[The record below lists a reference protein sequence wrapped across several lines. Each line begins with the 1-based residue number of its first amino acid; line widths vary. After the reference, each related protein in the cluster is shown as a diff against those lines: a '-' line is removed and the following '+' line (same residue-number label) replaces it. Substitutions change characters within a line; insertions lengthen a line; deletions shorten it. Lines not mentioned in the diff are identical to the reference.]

1 MKKALPFLLSCA
13 LAAGMAIPAQAAE
26 FSDAKGHWAES
37 AITRWSGHGVVSGH
51 GDGSFAPNA
60 AMTRSQLAQV
70 LTNLLGLQEKAD
82 LTDFSDVDEDAW
94 YADAMAKCVAAGI
107 FNGTG
112 DDTLS
117 PHAAVDRQQM
127 LVAFG
132 RAIGLTPMDST
143 SSSLSDLDQVSGWAE
158 GMINALLEAGYVS
171 GMGDNTLRPLS
182 QGNRASVMSLMDKS
196 VAGYANQPGSTIEMN
211 GESGVV
217 LVASHDVTVT
227 GTVGDLVIS
236 PGASQGSV
244 TLKDATVTG
253 TVTVDAPEAAL
264 SVTGNSAV
272 ERVVVSTVA
281 QGAAVTVDKESAVG
295 HLSAQAHQVVVSGEG
310 KVDSAH
316 VSGNDAQINTDGTK
330 LEVSQEATGTT
341 QNGSAVEG
349 GSTVDTSRPAETPEE
364 KPDGGTDGGSGS
376 GGDDGG
382 EVPNLPEDSED
393 SESGESGE
401 SGGEDAACPDGHRY
415 VDGVCEEDGSIDPA
429 AAQADSGETLL
440 AALEEK
446 APLIVLTGSF
456 TVEERITISY
466 PAVLNGNGHTITAAG
481 AWNDSSLGKHL
492 MGAEGFS
499 GGDVRLVNLTLDSA
513 GIAYGLQPYD
523 TGENKLILEQVTL
536 RGSKGSGL
544 TVNGST
550 VEAVGL
556 TIENSGWSQS
566 IDVSKGSH
574 ISHTARLTLDS
585 AQGLKD
591 LIQIAE
597 DGAATAHVVVD
608 GETWEA
614 TGYDAGSY
622 TKYLYAPPQAEL
634 PAEEPDRR
642 R

>member
-13 LAAGMAIPAQAAE
+13 LAAGMAIPARAAE

-82 LTDFSDVDEDAW
+82 LTGFSDVDEDAW

-132 RAIGLTPMDST
+132 RAIGLTPLDST

-182 QGNRASVMSLMDKS
+182 RSNRASVMSLMDKS

-236 PGASQGSV
+236 PGAAQGSV

-264 SVTGNSAV
+264 SVTGS
-272 ERVVVSTVA
+272 
-281 QGAAVTVDKESAVG
+281 
-295 HLSAQAHQVVVSGEG
+295 
-310 KVDSAH
+310 
-316 VSGNDAQINTDGTK
+316 
-330 LEVSQEATGTT
+330 
-341 QNGSAVEG
+341 SAVEG

-364 KPDGGTDGGSGS
+364 KPEGNPDNKPGGGTGGEDSGDGEDGGKDEGAG
-376 GGDDGG
+376 
-382 EVPNLPEDSED
+382 LPEDSD
-393 SESGESGE
+393 PGE
-401 SGGEDAACPDGHRY
+401 EDASCPDGHRY
-415 VDGVCEEDGSIDPA
+415 VDGVCAEDGAIDPA
-429 AAQADSGETLL
+429 AAQADSVETLL

-456 TVEERITISY
+456 TVEEKLTISY

-481 AWNDSSLGKHL
+481 AWDDSSPGKHL

-566 IDVSKGSH
+566 IDVSKGFH
-574 ISHTARLTLDS
+574 TSHTARLTLDS

-597 DGAATAHVVVD
+597 DGEATAHVVVG

-614 TGYDAGSY
+614 AGYDTGSY

-634 PAEEPDRR
+634 PTEEPDRR

>member
-13 LAAGMAIPAQAAE
+13 LAAGMAIPARAAE

-82 LTDFSDVDEDAW
+82 LTGFSDVDEDAW

-107 FNGTG
+107 FNGTS

-132 RAIGLTPMDST
+132 RAIGLTPLDST

-182 QGNRASVMSLMDKS
+182 RSNRASVMSLMDKS

-253 TVTVDAPEAAL
+253 TVTVDAPESAL
-264 SVTGNSAV
+264 SVTGSSAV
-272 ERVVVSTVA
+272 ERVVVSTAA

-316 VSGNDAQINTDGTK
+316 VSGNDAQINTDGTR
-330 LEVSQEATGTT
+330 LEVSQGATGTT

-364 KPDGGTDGGSGS
+364 KPEGNPDNKPGGGT
-376 GGDDGG
+376 
-382 EVPNLPEDSED
+382 
-393 SESGESGE
+393 
-401 SGGEDAACPDGHRY
+401 GGEDSGDGEDSDPGEEDASCPDGHRY
-415 VDGVCEEDGSIDPA
+415 VDGVCAEDGAIDPA
-429 AAQADSGETLL
+429 AAQADSVETLL

-456 TVEERITISY
+456 TVEEKLTISY

-481 AWNDSSLGKHL
+481 AWDDSSPGKHL

-566 IDVSKGSH
+566 IDVSKGFH
-574 ISHTARLTLDS
+574 TSHTARLTLDS

-597 DGAATAHVVVD
+597 DGEATAHVVVG

-614 TGYDAGSY
+614 AGYDAGSY

-634 PAEEPDRR
+634 PTEEPDRR

>member
-13 LAAGMAIPAQAAE
+13 LAAGMAIPARAAE

-82 LTDFSDVDEDAW
+82 LTGFSDVDEDAW

-132 RAIGLTPMDST
+132 RAIGLTPLDST

-171 GMGDNTLRPLS
+171 DMGDNTLRPLS
-182 QGNRASVMSLMDKS
+182 RSNRASVMSLMDKS

-253 TVTVDAPEAAL
+253 TVTVDAPESAL
-264 SVTGNSAV
+264 SVTGS
-272 ERVVVSTVA
+272 
-281 QGAAVTVDKESAVG
+281 
-295 HLSAQAHQVVVSGEG
+295 
-310 KVDSAH
+310 
-316 VSGNDAQINTDGTK
+316 
-330 LEVSQEATGTT
+330 
-341 QNGSAVEG
+341 SAVEG

-364 KPDGGTDGGSGS
+364 KPEGNPDNKPGGGTGGEDSGDGEDGGKDEGAG
-376 GGDDGG
+376 
-382 EVPNLPEDSED
+382 LPEDSD
-393 SESGESGE
+393 PGE
-401 SGGEDAACPDGHRY
+401 EDASCPDGHRY
-415 VDGVCEEDGSIDPA
+415 VDGVCAEDGAIDPA
-429 AAQADSGETLL
+429 AAQADSVETLL

-456 TVEERITISY
+456 TVEEKLTISY

-481 AWNDSSLGKHL
+481 AWDDSSPGKHL

-566 IDVSKGSH
+566 IDVSKGFH
-574 ISHTARLTLDS
+574 TSHTARLTLDS

-597 DGAATAHVVVD
+597 DGEATAHVVVG

-614 TGYDAGSY
+614 AGYDTGSY

-634 PAEEPDRR
+634 PTEEPDRR

>member
-13 LAAGMAIPAQAAE
+13 LAAGMAIPARAAE

-82 LTDFSDVDEDAW
+82 LTGFSDVDEDAW

-132 RAIGLTPMDST
+132 RAIGLTPLDST

-182 QGNRASVMSLMDKS
+182 RSNRASVMSLMDKS

-253 TVTVDAPEAAL
+253 TVTVDAPESAL
-264 SVTGNSAV
+264 SVTGS
-272 ERVVVSTVA
+272 
-281 QGAAVTVDKESAVG
+281 
-295 HLSAQAHQVVVSGEG
+295 
-310 KVDSAH
+310 
-316 VSGNDAQINTDGTK
+316 
-330 LEVSQEATGTT
+330 
-341 QNGSAVEG
+341 SAVEG

-364 KPDGGTDGGSGS
+364 KPEGNPDNKPGGGTGGEDSGDGEDGGKDEGAG
-376 GGDDGG
+376 
-382 EVPNLPEDSED
+382 LPEDSD
-393 SESGESGE
+393 PGE
-401 SGGEDAACPDGHRY
+401 EDASCPDGHRY
-415 VDGVCEEDGSIDPA
+415 VDGVCAEDGAIDPA
-429 AAQADSGETLL
+429 AAQADSVETLL

-456 TVEERITISY
+456 TVEEKLTISY

-481 AWNDSSLGKHL
+481 AWDDSSPGKHL

-556 TIENSGWSQS
+556 TIGNSGWSQS

-574 ISHTARLTLDS
+574 TSHTARLTLDS

-597 DGAATAHVVVD
+597 DGEATAHVVVG

-614 TGYDAGSY
+614 AGYDTGSY

-634 PAEEPDRR
+634 PTEEPDRR

>member
-1 MKKALPFLLSCA
+1 MKKALPFLLSCT
-13 LAAGMAIPAQAAE
+13 LAAGMAIPARAAE
-26 FSDAKGHWAES
+26 FPDTKGHWAES
-37 AITRWSGHGVVSGH
+37 AIARWSGHGVVSGH
-51 GDGSFAPNA
+51 GDG
-60 AMTRSQLAQV
+60 
-70 LTNLLGLQEKAD
+70 
-82 LTDFSDVDEDAW
+82 
-94 YADAMAKCVAAGI
+94 
-107 FNGTG
+107 
-112 DDTLS
+112 TLS
-117 PHAAVDRQQM
+117 PNAAVDRQQM

-132 RAIGLTPMDST
+132 RAIGLTPLEST
-143 SSSLSDLDQVSGWAE
+143 SSSLSDLGQVSGWAE

-182 QGNRASVMSLMDKS
+182 QGNRASVMALMDKS

-217 LVASHDVTVT
+217 LVASQDVTVT

-272 ERVVVSTVA
+272 E
-281 QGAAVTVDKESAVG
+281 
-295 HLSAQAHQVVVSGEG
+295 
-310 KVDSAH
+310 
-316 VSGNDAQINTDGTK
+316 
-330 LEVSQEATGTT
+330 
-341 QNGSAVEG
+341 G

-364 KPDGGTDGGSGS
+364 KPDTKPDGGTDGGSGS

-393 SESGESGE
+393 SENGESGE
-401 SGGEDAACPDGHRY
+401 SGGEDTACPDGHRY

-481 AWNDSSLGKHL
+481 AWDDSSLGKHL

>member
-1 MKKALPFLLSCA
+1 
-13 LAAGMAIPAQAAE
+13 
-26 FSDAKGHWAES
+26 
-37 AITRWSGHGVVSGH
+37 
-51 GDGSFAPNA
+51 
-60 AMTRSQLAQV
+60 MT
-70 LTNLLGLQEKAD
+70 T
-82 LTDFSDVDEDAW
+82 
-94 YADAMAKCVAAGI
+94 
-107 FNGTG
+107 
-112 DDTLS
+112 
-117 PHAAVDRQQM
+117 
-127 LVAFG
+127 
-132 RAIGLTPMDST
+132 
-143 SSSLSDLDQVSGWAE
+143 
-158 GMINALLEAGYVS
+158 ALLEAGYVS

-182 QGNRASVMSLMDKS
+182 RSNRASVMSLMDKS

-253 TVTVDAPEAAL
+253 TVTVDAPESAL
-264 SVTGNSAV
+264 SVTGS
-272 ERVVVSTVA
+272 
-281 QGAAVTVDKESAVG
+281 
-295 HLSAQAHQVVVSGEG
+295 
-310 KVDSAH
+310 
-316 VSGNDAQINTDGTK
+316 
-330 LEVSQEATGTT
+330 
-341 QNGSAVEG
+341 SAVEG

-364 KPDGGTDGGSGS
+364 KPEGNHDNKRSGGTGGEDSGDGEDGGKDEGAG
-376 GGDDGG
+376 
-382 EVPNLPEDSED
+382 LPEDSD
-393 SESGESGE
+393 PGE
-401 SGGEDAACPDGHRY
+401 EDASCPDGHRY
-415 VDGVCEEDGSIDPA
+415 VDGVCAEDGAIDPA
-429 AAQADSGETLL
+429 AAQADSVETLL

-456 TVEERITISY
+456 TVEEKLTISY

-481 AWNDSSLGKHL
+481 AWDDSSLGKHL

-566 IDVSKGSH
+566 IDVSKGFH
-574 ISHTARLTLDS
+574 TSHTARLTLDS

-597 DGAATAHVVVD
+597 DGEATAHVVVG

-614 TGYDAGSY
+614 AGYDAGSY

-634 PAEEPDRR
+634 PTEEPDRR